1 MQILKLLGLLF
12 LFLLVVAS
20 CTENEN
26 NTNTTAPVPAK
37 PAGYVN
43 KSTFQGKWALTKD
56 EAELKC
62 VNLGGGLT
70 GTTVKL
76 DEQTYALTRNI
87 NNVEFLPL
95 HYWLDAPTEDI
106 GTFKNVCSDVMLDSK
121 TCKVSVSDMVQYA
134 DKLCK

>member
-1 MQILKLLGLLF
+1 MQILKFLGLLF
-12 LFLLVVAS
+12 LFLLVLTS

-26 NTNTTAPVPAK
+26 NMNTTVPAK

-62 VNLGGGLT
+62 VNVGGGIT
-70 GTTVKL
+70 GTTVKI
-76 DEQTYALTRNI
+76 DGQTYALTHNI
-87 NNVEFLPL
+87 DDVEFLPL
-95 HYWLDAPTEDI
+95 HYWADAPTEDI

-121 TCKVSVSDMVQYA
+121 TCKVSVYDMVQYA